1 MHINI
6 IINEMYSQNNN
17 SDQIFNMYTVTQKT
31 ARCIKNSGIDNKRIF
46 NFPPNISVQT
56 FFTSINI

>member
-1 MHINI
+1 
-6 IINEMYSQNNN
+6 MYSQNNN